1 MDRVSEMIKGVRYT
15 KGELIKLCRYYS
27 IPYYKE
33 LNYRQMIDILRPKME
48 IDIATDVRYV
58 LNK

>member
-1 MDRVSEMIKGVRYT
+1 MIKGVRYT

-48 IDIATDVRYV
+48 IDIKTDVRYV